1 MYLFNDMLEARQK
14 RAFGL
19 GDLSDGSII
28 VRTVARISFGSGWG
42 NRHILQFSRH
52 IPKFS
57 CPRRKLISSVAR
69 SSGVKE
75 DPGTK
80 TNIGLPGSTK

>member
-28 VRTVARISFGSGWG
+28 VRTVARISFGSGWETG
-42 NRHILQFSRH
+42 TSFSSQGTS
-52 IPKFS
+52 PSF
-57 CPRRKLISSVAR
+57 LAR
-69 SSGVKE
+69 EG
-75 DPGTK
+75 G
-80 TNIGLPGSTK
+80 